1 MTNQKG
7 SISIHTENIFP
18 IIKKWLY
25 SDKDIFI
32 RELISNGCDAVN
44 KYKKLISLGEAKGN
58 ADESYKIKVSIDK
71 ENSAL
76 IFEDNGIGMTAEE
89 VEKYINQVAF
99 SGAED
104 FFNTC
109 KEKMNE
115 ENDIIGHFGLGFYSS
130 FMVSKK
136 VQIDTLSYKENAT
149 PVRWVSEDGLEFELT
164 QSDNRETRG
173 TTITLFLA
181 DDSKEFLEEYTV
193 RNIID
198 KYCSFLPVDI
208 YLETIKTE
216 ETKEDEVVDT
226 TPINDTNPLWL
237 KAPKDCTD
245 EEYKEF
251 YRKVFKT
258 FDEPLLWIHLNVDYP
273 FNLKGIL
280 YFPKLKNEFELIE
293 GKVKLYNNQVFV
305 ADNIK
310 EVIPEFLLLLK
321 GVIDCPDLPL
331 NVSRSFLQND
341 RDVSKISKHIV
352 KKVADKLKS
361 LYKNE
366 RENYEKFW
374 DDIQVFIKFGCLKD
388 ESFYDKVKDS
398 ILFKTINSQYIT
410 LNDYLE
416 NCKEKHENKVFY
428 VSNEEQQSQYIKLF
442 KDYGL
447 DAVILDSTIDN
458 HFISMIEFKN
468 QGVQFN
474 RIDADLSDILKEND
488 NEDNKEIKTD
498 IENLFKD
505 VIGDRINNYSVESL
519 KSEDTPAII
528 LISEQSRRMAEMRS
542 QFAGMDFGMSFEE
555 EKTLVINNN
564 SSIVKKL
571 VSLKDDE
578 SKKEQVSLICNQI
591 VDIALLSNKELDSKQ
606 LDEFIKRNNQL
617 MSMVI
622 SL

>member
-58 ADESYKIKVSIDK
+58 ADENYKIKVSIDK

-258 FDEPLLWIHLNVDYP
+258 FDEPLFWIHLNVDYP

-468 QGVQFN
+468 QGVHFN

>member
-468 QGVQFN
+468 QGVHFN

-578 SKKEQVSLICNQI
+578 SKKEQISLICNQI

>member
-58 ADESYKIKVSIDK
+58 TDENYKIKVSIDK

-104 FFNTC
+104 FFNTY
-109 KEKMNE
+109 KDKMNE

-258 FDEPLLWIHLNVDYP
+258 FDEPLFWIHLNVDYP

-468 QGVQFN
+468 QGVHFN

-528 LISEQSRRMAEMRS
+528 LISEQSRRMSEMRS

-578 SKKEQVSLICNQI
+578 SKKEQISLICNQI

>member
-104 FFNTC
+104 FFNTY
-109 KEKMNE
+109 KDKMNE

-258 FDEPLLWIHLNVDYP
+258 FDEPLFWIHLNVDYP

-468 QGVQFN
+468 QGVHFN

-528 LISEQSRRMAEMRS
+528 LISEQSRRMSEMRS

-578 SKKEQVSLICNQI
+578 SKKEQIPLICNQI

>member
-104 FFNTC
+104 FFNTY
-109 KEKMNE
+109 KDKMNE

-208 YLETIKTE
+208 YLETIKTK

-258 FDEPLLWIHLNVDYP
+258 FDEPLFWIHLNVDYP

-468 QGVQFN
+468 QGVHFN

-578 SKKEQVSLICNQI
+578 SKKEQISLICNQI